1 MIAIIDYGVGN
12 LFSLQSSLRAIGEEV
27 VVTADQDVIR
37 QADHVIL
44 PGVGAFGDAVQK
56 LRDCGLFDFVK
67 AQAATGKPFLGICL
81 GMQLLFDRSLEY
93 GEHEGLGLIPGEVRP
108 IEGVIPANLDIP
120 HMGWNALHF
129 VDHPATA
136 EASEEKQTS
145 STNPAPGK
153 QVTNQGSSEDAG
165 DDTQIPANSS
175 GRCPL
180 FRELTE
186 GDCVYFVHS
195 YAAFDCEANLTATAE
210 YGVPLTAAVQKGNVY
225 GTQFHPEKSGAV
237 GLKILKAFA
246 AL

>member
-129 VDHPATA
+129 IDHPEVAGS
-136 EASEEKQTS
+136 SEEKQTS
-145 STNPAPGK
+145 STDPA
-153 QVTNQGSSEDAG
+153 SSDAVP
-165 DDTQIPANSS
+165 DDIQISENLS

-180 FRELTE
+180 FRDLTE

-195 YAAFDCEANLTATAE
+195 FAAFDCEANLTATAE
-210 YGVPLTAAVQKGNVY
+210 YGGPLTAAVQKGNVY

>member
-108 IEGVIPANLDIP
+108 IEGVIPSNLDIP

-129 VDHPATA
+129 IDHPEVTGS
-136 EASEEKQTS
+136 SEEKQTS
-145 STNPAPGK
+145 SSDVAP
-153 QVTNQGSSEDAG
+153 
-165 DDTQIPANSS
+165 DDIQISANLS

-180 FRELTE
+180 FRDLTE

-195 YAAFDCEANLTATAE
+195 YAAFDCDANLTATAE

>member
-1 MIAIIDYGVGN
+1 MIAIIEYGVGN

-27 VVTADQDVIR
+27 VVTADQEVIR

-108 IEGVIPANLDIP
+108 IEGVIPAHLDIP

-129 VDHPATA
+129 VHD
-136 EASEEKQTS
+136 
-145 STNPAPGK
+145 
-153 QVTNQGSSEDAG
+153 
-165 DDTQIPANSS
+165 
-175 GRCPL
+175 CPL
-180 FRELTE
+180 FRDLTE

-195 YAAFDCEANLTATAE
+195 FAAFDCDANLTATAE

>member
-12 LFSLQSSLRAIGEEV
+12 LFSLQSSLRAISEEV
-27 VVTADQDVIR
+27 VVTADQEVIR

-108 IEGVIPANLDIP
+108 IEGVIPAHLDIP

-136 EASEEKQTS
+136 GASEEKQTS
-145 STNPAPGK
+145 SSDVVP
-153 QVTNQGSSEDAG
+153 
-165 DDTQIPANSS
+165 DDIQISANLS

-180 FRELTE
+180 FRDLTE

-195 YAAFDCEANLTATAE
+195 YAAFDCDANLTATAE

>member
-27 VVTADQDVIR
+27 VVTADQEVIR

-108 IEGVIPANLDIP
+108 IEGVIPTNLDIP

-136 EASEEKQTS
+136 GASEEKQTS
-145 STNPAPGK
+145 STDPA
-153 QVTNQGSSEDAG
+153 SSDELIDEA
-165 DDTQIPANSS
+165 QIPASAP

-195 YAAFDCEANLTATAE
+195 YAAFDCDANLTATAE

-237 GLKILKAFA
+237 GLRILKAFA

>member
-27 VVTADQDVIR
+27 VVTADQEVIQ

-129 VDHPATA
+129 VHD
-136 EASEEKQTS
+136 
-145 STNPAPGK
+145 
-153 QVTNQGSSEDAG
+153 
-165 DDTQIPANSS
+165 
-175 GRCPL
+175 CPL
-180 FRELTE
+180 FRQLTE

-195 YAAFDCEANLTATAE
+195 YAAFDCDANLTATAE

>member
-12 LFSLQSSLRAIGEEV
+12 LFSLQSSLRAIGEKV

-129 VDHPATA
+129 VDHPETVC
-136 EASEEKQTS
+136 ASQDKQTL
-145 STNPAPGK
+145 STDPASADEGTDK
-153 QVTNQGSSEDAG
+153 V
-165 DDTQIPANSS
+165 QIPGDAS

-180 FRELTE
+180 FRDLEE

-195 YAAFDCEANLTATAE
+195 YAAFDCDANLTATAE

-237 GLKILKAFA
+237 GLRILKAFA

>member
-136 EASEEKQTS
+136 GASEEKQTS
-145 STNPAPGK
+145 STDPA
-153 QVTNQGSSEDAG
+153 SSDELIDDA
-165 DDTQIPANSS
+165 QISANLS

-195 YAAFDCEANLTATAE
+195 YAAFDCDANLTATAE

-225 GTQFHPEKSGAV
+225 GMQFHPEKSGAV

>member
-27 VVTADQDVIR
+27 VVTADQEVIR

-56 LRDCGLFDFVK
+56 LRDGGLFDFVK

-93 GEHEGLGLIPGEVRP
+93 GEHDGLGLIPGEVRP
-108 IEGVIPANLDIP
+108 IEGVIPAHLDIP

-129 VDHPATA
+129 IDHPETA
-136 EASEEKQTS
+136 CASKDKSTS
-145 STNPAPGK
+145 STDP
-153 QVTNQGSSEDAG
+153 VSSDEGTDKVQIPEDA
-165 DDTQIPANSS
+165 S

-180 FRELTE
+180 FRDLEE

-195 YAAFDCEANLTATAE
+195 YAAFDCDTHLTATAE
-210 YGVPLTAAVQKGNVY
+210 YGVPLTAAAQKGNVY

>member
-108 IEGVIPANLDIP
+108 IEGVIPAHLDIP

-129 VDHPATA
+129 VDHPETVC
-136 EASEEKQTS
+136 ASQDKQTL
-145 STNPAPGK
+145 STDPASADEGTDK
-153 QVTNQGSSEDAG
+153 V
-165 DDTQIPANSS
+165 QIPGDAS

-180 FRELTE
+180 FRDLME

-195 YAAFDCEANLTATAE
+195 YAAFDCDANLTATAE

>member
-1 MIAIIDYGVGN
+1 MAVPIEDIALTKAQMQKGNGMIAIIDYGVGN
-12 LFSLQSSLRAIGEEV
+12 LFSLKSSFHAIGEEA
-27 VVTADQDVIR
+27 VVTSDPTTIR
-37 QADHVIL
+37 EADHVIL
-44 PGVGAFGDAVQK
+44 PGVGAFGDAVTK
-56 LRDCGLFDFVK
+56 LRERDLFDFVK
-67 AQAATGKPFLGICL
+67 EQAATGKPFLGICL

-129 VDHPATA
+129 V
-136 EASEEKQTS
+136 K
-145 STNPAPGK
+145 
-153 QVTNQGSSEDAG
+153 
-165 DDTQIPANSS
+165 
-175 GRCPL
+175 RCPL
-180 FRELTE
+180 FQDLKE

-195 YAAFDCEANLTATAE
+195 FAAFDCETDLTATAE
-210 YGVPLTAAVQKGNVY
+210 YGVPLTAAVQKGMVF

>member
-129 VDHPATA
+129 VND
-136 EASEEKQTS
+136 
-145 STNPAPGK
+145 
-153 QVTNQGSSEDAG
+153 
-165 DDTQIPANSS
+165 
-175 GRCPL
+175 CPL
-180 FRELTE
+180 FRDLEE

-210 YGVPLTAAVQKGNVY
+210 YGVPLTAAVQKGNVF

-237 GLKILKAFA
+237 GLEILKAFA

>member
-136 EASEEKQTS
+136 GASEEKQTS
-145 STNPAPGK
+145 STDPA
-153 QVTNQGSSEDAG
+153 SSDALT
-165 DDTQIPANSS
+165 DDAQIPTSAS

>member
-27 VVTADQDVIR
+27 VVTADQEVIR

-56 LRDCGLFDFVK
+56 LRDGGLFDFVK
-67 AQAATGKPFLGICL
+67 AQAGTGKPFLGICL

-93 GEHEGLGLIPGEVRP
+93 GEHDGLGLIPGEVRP
-108 IEGVIPANLDIP
+108 IEGVIPAHLDIP

-129 VDHPATA
+129 IDHPETA
-136 EASEEKQTS
+136 CASKDKSTS
-145 STNPAPGK
+145 STDPVSSDEGTDK
-153 QVTNQGSSEDAG
+153 MQISEDA
-165 DDTQIPANSS
+165 S

-180 FRELTE
+180 FRDLEE

-195 YAAFDCEANLTATAE
+195 YAAFDCDTHLTATAE

>member
-27 VVTADQDVIR
+27 VVTADQEVIR

-129 VDHPATA
+129 END
-136 EASEEKQTS
+136 
-145 STNPAPGK
+145 
-153 QVTNQGSSEDAG
+153 
-165 DDTQIPANSS
+165 
-175 GRCPL
+175 CPL

-195 YAAFDCEANLTATAE
+195 YAAFDCEANLAATAE

>member
-27 VVTADQDVIR
+27 VVTADQEVIR

-120 HMGWNALHF
+120 QMGWNALHF
-129 VDHPATA
+129 VHD
-136 EASEEKQTS
+136 
-145 STNPAPGK
+145 
-153 QVTNQGSSEDAG
+153 
-165 DDTQIPANSS
+165 
-175 GRCPL
+175 CPL

-195 YAAFDCEANLTATAE
+195 YAAFDCDAHLTATAE

>member
-108 IEGVIPANLDIP
+108 IEGVIPAHLDIP

-136 EASEEKQTS
+136 GASEEKQAS
-145 STNPAPGK
+145 STDPA
-153 QVTNQGSSEDAG
+153 SSDEHIDDA
-165 DDTQIPANSS
+165 QIPASAS

-180 FRELTE
+180 FRDLTE

-195 YAAFDCEANLTATAE
+195 FAAFDCEANLTATAE

>member
-27 VVTADQDVIR
+27 VVTADQEVIR

-56 LRDCGLFDFVK
+56 LRDGGLFDFVK
-67 AQAATGKPFLGICL
+67 AQAGTGKPFLGICL

-108 IEGVIPANLDIP
+108 IEGVIPTHLDIP

-129 VDHPATA
+129 IDHPETA
-136 EASEEKQTS
+136 CASKDKSTS
-145 STNPAPGK
+145 SPDP
-153 QVTNQGSSEDAG
+153 VSSDEGTDKVQIPEDA
-165 DDTQIPANSS
+165 S
-175 GRCPL
+175 GRCLL
-180 FRELTE
+180 FRDLTE

-195 YAAFDCEANLTATAE
+195 YAAFDCDANLTATAE

>member
-27 VVTADQDVIR
+27 VVTADQEVIR

-108 IEGVIPANLDIP
+108 IEGVIPAHLDIP

-129 VDHPATA
+129 NDHPETA
-136 EASEEKQTS
+136 CASKDKSTS
-145 STNPAPGK
+145 STDP
-153 QVTNQGSSEDAG
+153 VSSDEGTDKVQIPEDA
-165 DDTQIPANSS
+165 S

-180 FRELTE
+180 FRDLTE

-195 YAAFDCEANLTATAE
+195 YAAFDCDAHLTATAE

-237 GLKILKAFA
+237 GLRILKAFA

>member
-1 MIAIIDYGVGN
+1 MIAIIDYDVGN

-108 IEGVIPANLDIP
+108 IEGVIPSHLDIP

-129 VDHPATA
+129 IDHPATA
-136 EASEEKQTS
+136 GASEEKQTS
-145 STNPAPGK
+145 STDPA
-153 QVTNQGSSEDAG
+153 SADELIDEA
-165 DDTQIPANSS
+165 QIPASAS

-180 FRELTE
+180 FRDLEE

-195 YAAFDCEANLTATAE
+195 YAAFDCDANLTATAE

-246 AL
+246 TL

>member
-81 GMQLLFDRSLEY
+81 GMQLLFDCSLEY

-108 IEGVIPANLDIP
+108 IEGVIPAHLDIP

-129 VDHPATA
+129 IDHPETA
-136 EASEEKQTS
+136 CASKDKSTS
-145 STNPAPGK
+145 STDP
-153 QVTNQGSSEDAG
+153 VSSDEGTDKV
-165 DDTQIPANSS
+165 QIPVDAS

-180 FRELTE
+180 FRDLEE

-210 YGVPLTAAVQKGNVY
+210 YGVPLTAAVQKGNVF

>member
-108 IEGVIPANLDIP
+108 IEGVIPAHLDIP

-129 VDHPATA
+129 VNHSATA
-136 EASEEKQTS
+136 GASEEKQTS
-145 STNPAPGK
+145 SADP
-153 QVTNQGSSEDAG
+153 VSSEALIKDA
-165 DDTQIPANSS
+165 QIPASAS

-195 YAAFDCEANLTATAE
+195 YAAFDCDANLTATAE

>member
-108 IEGVIPANLDIP
+108 IEGVIPAHLDIP

-129 VDHPATA
+129 VDHPETVC
-136 EASEEKQTS
+136 ASQDKQTL
-145 STNPAPGK
+145 STDPASADEGTDK
-153 QVTNQGSSEDAG
+153 V
-165 DDTQIPANSS
+165 QIPGDAS

-180 FRELTE
+180 FRDLEE

-195 YAAFDCEANLTATAE
+195 YAAFDCDANLTATAE

-237 GLKILKAFA
+237 GLRILKAFA

>member
-108 IEGVIPANLDIP
+108 IEGVIPAHLDIP

-129 VDHPATA
+129 IDHPETA
-136 EASEEKQTS
+136 CASKDKPTS
-145 STNPAPGK
+145 STDP
-153 QVTNQGSSEDAG
+153 VSSDEGRDKVQIPEDA
-165 DDTQIPANSS
+165 S

-180 FRELTE
+180 FRDLEE

-195 YAAFDCEANLTATAE
+195 FAAFDCDANLTATAE

>member
-93 GEHEGLGLIPGEVRP
+93 GKHEGLGLIPGEVRP
-108 IEGVIPANLDIP
+108 IEGVIPAHLDIP

-129 VDHPATA
+129 VDHPETVC
-136 EASEEKQTS
+136 ASQDKQTL
-145 STNPAPGK
+145 STDPASADEGTDK
-153 QVTNQGSSEDAG
+153 V
-165 DDTQIPANSS
+165 QIPGDAS

-180 FRELTE
+180 FRDLEE

-195 YAAFDCEANLTATAE
+195 YAAFDCDANLTATAE

>member
-136 EASEEKQTS
+136 GASEEKQTS
-145 STNPAPGK
+145 STDPA
-153 QVTNQGSSEDAG
+153 SSDTVP
-165 DDTQIPANSS
+165 DDIQISANLS

-195 YAAFDCEANLTATAE
+195 YAAFDCDANLTATAE

>member
-12 LFSLQSSLRAIGEEV
+12 LFSLQSSLRAIGEKV

-108 IEGVIPANLDIP
+108 IEGVIPAHLDIP

-129 VDHPATA
+129 VDHPETVC
-136 EASEEKQTS
+136 ASQDKQTL
-145 STNPAPGK
+145 STDPASADEGTDK
-153 QVTNQGSSEDAG
+153 V
-165 DDTQIPANSS
+165 QIPGDAS

-180 FRELTE
+180 FRDLEE

-195 YAAFDCEANLTATAE
+195 YAAFDCDANLTATAE

-237 GLKILKAFA
+237 GLRILKAFA

>member
-27 VVTADQDVIR
+27 VVTADQEVIR

-56 LRDCGLFDFVK
+56 LRDGGLFDFVK

-129 VDHPATA
+129 IDHPKA
-136 EASEEKQTS
+136 TS
-145 STNPAPGK
+145 SSTHERTTADSTSGSRSEGV
-153 QVTNQGSSEDAG
+153 QVADQD
-165 DDTQIPANSS
+165 PV

-180 FRELTE
+180 FRDLTE

-195 YAAFDCEANLTATAE
+195 FAAFDCDANLTATAE